1 MRPTCERPTMDNRSN
16 SSKVP
21 VAFANARRSRSR
33 STPSGRFISKT
44 GSRPKGTLHDSSLNG
59 QQVEFVEGPGGFR
72 KRKAEPL
79 PQYAFGQVHLEN
91 RKQAEGHAPRLKP
104 QWTTGRIR
112 RRSRWLSQTQG
123 GAAPAVRLRAGSS
136 RKPEAGRRARSTTQA
151 STDNRSNSSK
161 VPVAFANARRSR
173 SRSTPSGRFIS
184 KTGSRPKGTLHDSSL
199 NGTVTEN

>member
-104 QWTTGRIR
+104 QRTTGRIR

-151 STDNRSNSSK
+151 STASSPRPRAWSERREGK
-161 VPVAFANARRSR
+161 QTCCRARRDDQVVPLQRRRSR
-173 SRSTPSGRFIS
+173 LSSSRG
-184 KTGSRPKGTLHDSSL
+184 
-199 NGTVTEN
+199 